1 MSKRAPGFE
10 RHPLDFYATPA
21 KAVPP
26 LVPFLR
32 VAKVRRFSEPCA
44 GDGALVRHLESFGLI
59 CAHAS
64 DVASGQDARGIPS
77 FDSPVITNPPYERK
91 LMHALIRHF
100 VATAPCAWLLLEY
113 AWTATKQ
120 AQPFLTD
127 CCSDIVMVGRLRWI
141 EGTKDSGKDDF
152 AWLRFASDHR
162 GPPILHT
169 GENPTSART
178 TVCISC
184 GRSFLPER
192 STAKFCSGACRQHS
206 YRGRVSVTLA

>member
-64 DVASGQDARGIPS
+64 DVASGQDALTIQN
-77 FDSPVITNPPYERK
+77 FDAPIVTNPPYERK
-91 LMHALIRHF
+91 LMHALIWQ
-100 VATAPCAWLLLEY
+100 ATAPCVAAARIRLDRHETGGAVPPALLRH
-113 AWTATKQ
+113 
-120 AQPFLTD
+120 P
-127 CCSDIVMVGRLRWI
+127 MVG
-141 EGTKDSGKDDF
+141 
-152 AWLRFASDHR
+152 
-162 GPPILHT
+162 
-169 GENPTSART
+169 TSALD
-178 TVCISC
+178 
-184 GRSFLPER
+184 RSSVRCPGSER
-192 STAKFCSGACRQHS
+192 AEAKSKSRRGGA
-206 YRGRVSVTLA
+206 